1 MQFEKNK
8 DGRITKEEMS
18 ANPFVFGCRN
28 ANQDGIVT
36 AGELSA
42 YERAKETRSKT
53 SPGTPEESSA

>member
-1 MQFEKNK
+1 
-8 DGRITKEEMS
+8 MS
-18 ANPFVFGCRN
+18 ANPFVFGCMN

-36 AGELSA
+36 ADELSA